1 MTGTHVGVTALLS
14 MVVGWFVFDGIA
26 SLVSLPAFYAEL
38 GVSSEGV
45 PWFLLWSGVVL
56 PVVFYAVAV
65 VVARR
70 QPMTRFTIVLITAL
84 AATAAVRLSIIA
96 IATGSI
102 VLTA

>member
-1 MTGTHVGVTALLS
+1 
-14 MVVGWFVFDGIA
+14 
-26 SLVSLPAFYAEL
+26 
-38 GVSSEGV
+38 
-45 PWFLLWSGVVL
+45 
-56 PVVFYAVAV
+56 VFYAIAV

-70 QPMTRFTIVLITAL
+70 QPMPRFTIVLITAL